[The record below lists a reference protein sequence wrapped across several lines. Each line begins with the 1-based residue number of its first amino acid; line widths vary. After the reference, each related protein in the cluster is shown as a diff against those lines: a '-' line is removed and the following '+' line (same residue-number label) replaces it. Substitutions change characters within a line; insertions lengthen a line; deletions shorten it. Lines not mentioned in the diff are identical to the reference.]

1 MTRKELTQEMR
12 AISEMMGKTK
22 NCTKTEWERTN
33 KKQYAEYKATI
44 CERNM
49 TVNTA
54 EPLPYPRNK
63 ASRERRLQPPLYRNR
78 KKYIITRRAALCTG
92 RAPTK

>member
-33 KKQYAEYKATI
+33 KKQ
-44 CERNM
+44 
-49 TVNTA
+49 
-54 EPLPYPRNK
+54 
-63 ASRERRLQPPLYRNR
+63 PPLYRNR

>member
-33 KKQYAEYKATI
+33 KKQYAEYKA
-44 CERNM
+44 EYDLDN
-49 TVNTA
+49 
-54 EPLPYPRNK
+54 
-63 ASRERRLQPPLYRNR
+63 SQGNR
-78 KKYIITRRAALCTG
+78 QKKEKIVD
-92 RAPTK
+92 KKFK

>member
-33 KKQYAEYKATI
+33 KKQYAEYKA
-44 CERNM
+44 EYDHLRAEYDRKYGR
-49 TVNTA
+49 TA
-54 EPLPYPRNK
+54 VDN
-63 ASRERRLQPPLYRNR
+63 SQGNR
-78 KKYIITRRAALCTG
+78 QKKEKIVD
-92 RAPTK
+92 KKFK

>member
-33 KKQYAEYKATI
+33 KKQYAEYKA
-44 CERNM
+44 EYDHLRAEYDRKYGR
-49 TVNTA
+49 TA
-54 EPLPYPRNK
+54 AVPRETK
-63 ASRERRLQPPLYRNR
+63 QAASGDCSRRFTETEKSIL
-78 KKYIITRRAALCTG
+78 
-92 RAPTK
+92 